1 MIGLRFFENYGCPS
15 RSEPAPGGV
24 PTKNVN
30 ADADGLIVSS
40 AYRFFASRLAPR
52 FDFLQSFMKVLMTDM
67 AF

>member
-1 MIGLRFFENYGCPS
+1 M
-15 RSEPAPGGV
+15 SEPAPGGV

-30 ADADGLIVSS
+30 DDADCLIASG

-52 FDFLQSFMKVLMTDM
+52 FDFLQSFMKAPMTDM